1 MNRSLIACAL
11 AGMAMVAVAGCGP
24 DGGDDDVVDAAFV
37 FRDARVGD
45 GTVPDGGPT
54 ADAMLDA
61 PAGDTTAP
69 AAVTL
74 AAGTPTTSAVTLT
87 WTATGDDGNVGTAA
101 SYDLRYRTGAA
112 CPLTAANFAGGTAV
126 TGLPAPMA
134 AGGSESFMVTGL
146 SPATTY
152 CFAMIVRD
160 ERPNASPLSNVVNVS
175 IDGTTAQQIT
185 ALRTAVAAVTAS
197 PIALPS
203 VRVNGA
209 VVSYIKAAVGGAMI
223 GSADG
228 PGFFLQ
234 NDDTGP
240 AIFVAVD
247 PTIFI
252 GGGPVALGD
261 RLSLTVTEA
270 RWLSCGSSGATMC
283 NGNVGMHVITAATG
297 TRTATAQTLPMA
309 QDLSAVAITVPIG
322 NAPWEYE
329 HELVRVTG
337 ALPGTA
343 AFVSAG
349 TGFQSAQITTAGNA
363 TASADLLL
371 RVPDALL
378 LSTGL
383 AAGCNFTVNG
393 APMWRFA
400 SAAQVSAWTSTDLT
414 VSGCPTTAVVAT
426 IPADATTAV
435 SVDGTI
441 GVQFNVPMDPATLTA
456 QTVAGPCTGS
466 VQVSTEATFTN
477 CISMASATPT
487 LSANNTIANFIPS
500 PHLSFGSTYKVRV
513 LATASAPGTG
523 RAMAAD
529 FTSANGFS
537 TGAQSAS
544 CTPDLVISQVYG
556 GGGNASATYRN
567 DFIEL
572 HNRGTAAVSLM
583 GMSVQYASATGTAG
597 WLVTTLPNVMV
608 MPGQFFLVG
617 EGNSGGTMGV
627 LLPTADHTGTLD
639 MSATAGKVALVN
651 TTVALSGA
659 CPTANIRD
667 LVGYGT
673 TANCREGMPATTASN
688 APAGSNIL
696 SNQRAAAG
704 CTDTQQNSTDFAAAT
719 PLARNTSTAVSNCT
733 CAATGDRTANES
745 GVTGEMDF
753 CNLQPPATL
762 TVAAGATSAA
772 VLGSVYE
779 PGVTEPGMPGTGL
792 VAQVGVGP
800 ASANP
805 ENQTGWTWSNGTFV
819 QQTGTNNND
828 RQFTGTFTAPATAGS
843 YRYTYRF
850 SVDGTTWTY
859 CDLNGAGSNP
869 NLTFETTQLGVLT
882 VP

>member
-1 MNRSLIACAL
+1 
-11 AGMAMVAVAGCGP
+11 MVFAAGCGP
-24 DGGDDDVVDAAFV
+24 DGDDDVVDAAFV

-74 AAGTPTTSAVTLT
+74 VAGTPTASAVTLT

-101 SYDLRYRTGAA
+101 SYDLRYRTGAG

-134 AGGSESFMVTGL
+134 AGASESFMVTSL
-146 SPATTY
+146 TPATTY

-160 ERPNASPLSNVVNVS
+160 ERPNASPLSNVINVN

-185 ALRTAVAAVTAS
+185 ALRTAVAAATAS
-197 PIALPS
+197 PIALPGL
-203 VRVNGA
+203 RVNGA
-209 VVSYIKAAVGGAMI
+209 IVSYIKAAVGGAML

-247 PTIFI
+247 PTTFI
-252 GGGPVALGD
+252 GGGAVAVGD

-283 NGNVGMHVITAATG
+283 NSNVGMHVITAATG
-297 TRTATAQTLPMA
+297 TRSATAQTLPMA

-337 ALPGTA
+337 ALPGTS

-349 TGFQSAQITTAGNA
+349 TGFQSAQITTAGNT

-400 SAAQVSAWTSTDLT
+400 SAAQISAWTSTDLT

-477 CISMASATPT
+477 CISMATAAPT
-487 LSANNTIANFIPS
+487 LSGNNSIATFTPS
-500 PHLSFGSTYKVRV
+500 PHLSYGSTYKVRV
-513 LATASAPGTG
+513 LATAAAPGAG
-523 RAMAAD
+523 RALGAD
-529 FTSANGFS
+529 FTSANGFT
-537 TGAQSAS
+537 TGGQNAS

-556 GGGNASATYRN
+556 GGGNTGATFTN
-567 DFIEL
+567 DFVEL
-572 HNRGTAAVSLM
+572 HNRGSAAVSLS
-583 GMSVQYASATGTAG
+583 GLSVQYAGDTGTN
-597 WLVTTLPNVMV
+597 WQVTVLPAVSV
-608 MPGQFFLVG
+608 QPGQYYLIRG
-617 EGNSGGTMGV
+617 ASGGAVG
-627 LLPTADHTGTLD
+627 TAITTQDHIGMTN
-639 MSATAGKVALVN
+639 MSASAGKVALV
-651 TTVALSGA
+651 TGVAALTGA
-659 CPTANIRD
+659 CPTGSNIRD

-673 TANCREGMPATTASN
+673 TATCREGTPATTASN

-704 CTDTQQNSTDFAAAT
+704 CTDTNQNSTNFTAAT
-719 PLARNTSTAVSNCT
+719 PIIRNTSTAVANCT

-753 CNLQPPATL
+753 CNLQSPATL

-779 PGVTEPGMPGTGL
+779 PTVTETGMPAGPM
-792 VAQVGVGP
+792 AQVGVGP

-819 QQTGTNNND
+819 QQTGTSNND